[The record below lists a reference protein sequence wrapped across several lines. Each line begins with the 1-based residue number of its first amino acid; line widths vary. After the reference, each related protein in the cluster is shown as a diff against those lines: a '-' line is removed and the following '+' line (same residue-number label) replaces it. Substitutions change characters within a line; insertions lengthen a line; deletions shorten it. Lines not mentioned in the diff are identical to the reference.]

1 MGKIGNYEVPDV
13 KFQTIL
19 KATETLVETLNGS
32 VSDEKTF
39 IEALGH
45 NSRNGAYLQK
55 VSDMRK
61 YKLLSSRGITATD
74 LAKKIIRPLS
84 QNEKKEAMNK
94 SIESVELWR
103 ELFKRIGRKELEEEK
118 FRLQL
123 SEITGDREKAYKQA
137 GNILSLYKD
146 ILQYYDDN
154 LTKST
159 EKYISKEE
167 DKELVGNE
175 DMENQIPQVKEGKI
189 LLKFNGS
196 NVLLDKNDTNIG
208 VLINILEGLKEKK
221 KKD

>member
-32 VSDEKTF
+32 ISDEKTF

-45 NSRNGAYLQK
+45 SSRNGTYLQK

-103 ELFKRIGRKELEEEK
+103 ELFKRMGRKELEEEK

-167 DKELVGNE
+167 DKELVGND

-189 LLKFNGS
+189 LLKFDGS